1 MYRHAYRQL
10 HAVLFAEHHQCLH
23 CVIALR
29 QPVIVLMA
37 DEGLAELS
45 VMAVGREHR
54 GLVVPQM
61 AQSVG

>member
-1 MYRHAYRQL
+1 
-10 HAVLFAEHHQCLH
+10 
-23 CVIALR
+23 
-29 QPVIVLMA
+29 MA

-61 AQSVG
+61 AQPVSGQLIAAHSLDQPRHLPGAPAHQGPLQAGQALAV